1 MKAFILLIC
10 FSFGM
15 LLTMP
20 PGNKAQAANTHQI
33 TFVSDVGQ
41 VMPSYEYQVNID
53 FSARPLVV
61 QEIGVYDLPASDVPI
76 VCTADV
82 IQKRPDFN
90 SFYNLNYRT
99 CLSAGN
105 VQYRKKFLTKNTES
119 INRFARDGLTCS

>member
-33 TFVSDVGQ
+33 TLVSDVGQ
-41 VMPSYEYQVNID
+41 VMPAYEYQVAID
-53 FSARPLVV
+53 FAARPLVV
-61 QEIGVYDLPASDVPI
+61 QDIGAASDVPI
-76 VCTADV
+76 AVCTAEIV
-82 IQKRPDFN
+82 QKRPDFN

-105 VQYRKKFLTKNTES
+105 VPYPKKFLTKNTES
-119 INRFARDGLTCS
+119 INRFARDGLRYSE